1 MSRIEDID
9 NELLRY
15 NYDLKNCLGTECEVY
30 SRIVGYYRPVK
41 NWNPGKK
48 SEYERRVVFDKERAG
63 IS

>member
-1 MSRIEDID
+1 MSRIDDID

-15 NYDLKNCLGTECEVY
+15 NYDLKNCLGSECEVY